1 MKTSASLAAAL
12 LLAATGAAQADVGLY
27 STGVDDHGAL
37 LVTGAVDS
45 HYTLLSASGAAS
57 AYAVDD
63 AAGYPGYWLAP
74 GGASKWITPV
84 VSGGFAASTDPGA
97 VDYLYQTSFDL
108 SGIDLSSA
116 RITGLVTADNEVQDI
131 LLNGHSIGFATAPGY
146 ASFTGFGI
154 TSGFVDGLNTLAFRV
169 GNWGGPTGLRT
180 ELSGS
185 FVATSVPEPAAWATL
200 AAGLVLLGAR
210 RHRSNT
216 A

>member
-37 LVTGAVDS
+37 LATGAVDS
-45 HYTLLSASGAAS
+45 HYTLMSASGAAS

-63 AAGYPGYWLAP
+63 AAGYVGFWLAP

-84 VSGGFAASTDPGA
+84 VAGGFAASNDPGA
-97 VDYLYQTSFDL
+97 VDYLYQTTFDL

-131 LLNGHSIGFATAPGY
+131 LLNGHSIGFANAPGY
-146 ASFTGFGI
+146 GSFTGFSIAG
-154 TSGFVDGLNTLAFRV
+154 GFVDGLNTLAFRV
-169 GNWGGPTGLRT
+169 GNYSGPTGLRA
-180 ELSGS
+180 ELSGT
-185 FVATSVPEPAAWATL
+185 FVTSSVPEPAAWATL
-200 AAGLVLLGAR
+200 AAGALLLAR
-210 RHRSNT
+210 QRKRSN
-216 A
+216 AA